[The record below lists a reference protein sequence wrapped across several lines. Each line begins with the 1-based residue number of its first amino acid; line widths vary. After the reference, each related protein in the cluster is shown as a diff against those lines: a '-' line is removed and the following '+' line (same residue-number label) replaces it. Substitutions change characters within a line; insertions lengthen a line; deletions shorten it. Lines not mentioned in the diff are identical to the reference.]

1 MSQKLLRLASSLRMS
16 PSELKQLEDEAKT
29 AYKVLRLGQTQK
41 IISWRR
47 RGLML
52 KEIRL
57 LGTAIK
63 FSRIIRMECIVTI
76 DITCNMCGSMG
87 AGILATALMKSPT
100 LISLCIGEN
109 SLKDEGVEA
118 IAPLVKNNAALKE
131 LDIRGNY
138 VTSQGVQAI
147 CDALIHS
154 SSLTALGL
162 AYNRLTHAGLL
173 PLVAIGF
180 GYLKTIDLR
189 GNALGK
195 RAAELLG
202 AGIISNQRRLQRFD
216 IRENPGM
223 CRTSTAIL
231 GRAARDRQKLFR
243 ESQRNAKRIA
253 KKAKKKFT
261 AEEPPPQIEFY
272 WVQTSELEP
281 LPGSSKATTFVA
293 SALCSLM

>member
-1 MSQKLLRLASSLRMS
+1 M
-16 PSELKQLEDEAKT
+16 END
-29 AYKVLRLGQTQK
+29 
-41 IISWRR
+41 
-47 RGLML
+47 
-52 KEIRL
+52 IRL

-63 FSRIIRMECIVTI
+63 FSRIIRMECTVTI

-100 LISLCIGEN
+100 LTSLCMGEN

-118 IAPLVKNNAALKE
+118 IAPLVKNNTALKE

-138 VTSQGVQAI
+138 ITIQGVQAI

-162 AYNRLTHAGLL
+162 AYNRLTHAGVL

-202 AGIISNQRRLQRFD
+202 VGVISNQRRLQRFD

-223 CRTSTAIL
+223 CRTSL
-231 GRAARDRQKLFR
+231 YPRASARCQKQFR
-243 ESQRNAKRIA
+243 ESQKC
-253 KKAKKKFT
+253 KTHCQKSKKKFMQRSHLHRLNFT
-261 AEEPPPQIEFY
+261 
-272 WVQTSELEP
+272 
-281 LPGSSKATTFVA
+281 GSNPTGLNLSGGKATTFVA